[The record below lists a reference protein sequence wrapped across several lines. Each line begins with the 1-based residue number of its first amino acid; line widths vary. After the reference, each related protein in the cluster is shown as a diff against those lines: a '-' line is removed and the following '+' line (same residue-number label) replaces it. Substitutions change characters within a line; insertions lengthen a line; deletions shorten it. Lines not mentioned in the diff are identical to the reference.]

1 MKKLMGLLV
10 SALLLILLFSGAFV
24 DVLKFFVWL
33 FTLQY
38 ITPDTS
44 IAGSIIVKVL
54 TFAVSYSLVGLIFKF
69 FGLFDKKLM
78 SMMYFIISTIL
89 GFILAYIVMIIEK
102 HLLTIGIVL
111 GAIFIIAII
120 LLIVI
125 NFKNKD

>member
-69 FGLFDKKLM
+69 FGLFD
-78 SMMYFIISTIL
+78 
-89 GFILAYIVMIIEK
+89 
-102 HLLTIGIVL
+102 H
-111 GAIFIIAII
+111 
-120 LLIVI
+120 
-125 NFKNKD
+125 KNKKSDAYALSESH